1 MIKPMIDT
9 SFCSYGVVERFRR
22 EPNQALKHI
31 PVSRQPTVP
40 VYCFPFPTFW
50 DYVDGMTVLL
60 ILDGTERKRYYL
72 DRAVAVHPGVR
83 FGFYPLEQ
91 TSTVAGDAQI
101 LTLEACAEVL
111 DLSVESSG
119 SHQMQVFTLFQQVGQ
134 DGLFFRG
141 EKHPPLELVYVE
153 KGVLENYCDGQKFTL
168 HPNEFL
174 IFGPNQWHMQYADR
188 EVRFLTVSFSWEG
201 HDFSNLFNCV
211 LSASSE
217 IQRSVQSLLHEY
229 AQDLPQ
235 RDEFLLTQAKLL
247 LLQLLRLP
255 GYDETSKK
263 PSPAS
268 ERAHRMIL
276 DKAMQIVSER
286 IYGKLSVSDL
296 AAAVNVSTS
305 QLTVLFKTYLGMP
318 PAKYITHIR
327 LEESKGLLSE
337 KKLSI
342 GEIAKL
348 LGYASVQHY
357 SIQFRNWFGCTP
369 SAYANRKDFGKSEYL
384 VLL

>member
-1 MIKPMIDT
+1 MIKPMIDA
-9 SFCSYGVVERFRR
+9 SFCAYGVAERFRR
-22 EPNQALKHI
+22 EPNQALRHI
-31 PVSRQPTVP
+31 PVTRRTTMP
-40 VYCFPFPTFW
+40 VYSFPFPTSW
-50 DYVDGMTVLL
+50 DYVEGMTVLL
-60 ILDGTERKRYYL
+60 ILDGEERKRYYL
-72 DRAVAVHPGVR
+72 DRAVTIYPGVR

-91 TSTVAGDAQI
+91 VSTVAGDTEI
-101 LTLEACAEVL
+101 LTPASCAEVL
-111 DLSVESSG
+111 DLSTESSD
-119 SHQMQVFTLFQQVGQ
+119 SNQMQVFTLFRQVGQ

-201 HDFSNLFNCV
+201 QDFSRFFNSV
-211 LSASSE
+211 TSSATD
-217 IQRSVQSLLHEY
+217 IQRSVQSLAQEY
-229 AQDLPQ
+229 ESDLPQ
-235 RDEFLLTQAKLL
+235 RDEYLLTQTKLL
-247 LLQLLRLP
+247 LLQILRLP
-255 GYDETSKK
+255 GSDDISRK

-276 DKAMQIVSER
+276 DKAMQTVSEG
-286 IYGKLSVSDL
+286 IYGKLTVNTL
-296 AAAVNVSTS
+296 AAAVNVSAS
-305 QLTVLFKTYLGMP
+305 QLTVLFRSYLGMT

-337 KKLSI
+337 KKMSI
-342 GEIAKL
+342 GEIAAL

-357 SIQFRNWFGCTP
+357 SKQFHSWFGCTP
-369 SAYANRKDFGKSEYL
+369 SAYANRKRP
-384 VLL
+384 

>member
-1 MIKPMIDT
+1 MIKPMIDS
-9 SFCSYGVVERFRR
+9 SFLAYGVVERFRR
-22 EPNQALKHI
+22 EPNQALHQI
-31 PVSRQPTVP
+31 PVVSKSEVP
-40 VYCFPFPTFW
+40 IFSFPFPTAW

-60 ILDGTERKRYYL
+60 ILDGAERKRYYL
-72 DRAVAVHPGVR
+72 DRAVTIHPGIR

-91 TSTVAGDAQI
+91 ASTVAGDAEI
-101 LTLEACAEVL
+101 LTPEACTEVL
-111 DLSVESSG
+111 DLSEESSDN
-119 SHQMQVFTLFQQVGQ
+119 HQMQVFTLFRQVGL

-188 EVRFLTVSFSWEG
+188 EVRFLTISFSWEG
-201 HDFSNLFNCV
+201 LDYSRFFNSV
-211 LSASSE
+211 LSGSQD
-217 IQRSVQSLLHEY
+217 IQRSVQSLMQEY
-229 AQDLPQ
+229 EQNLPQ
-235 RDEFLLTQAKLL
+235 RDEFLLTQTKLL
-247 LLQLLRLP
+247 LLQILRLP
-255 GYDETSKK
+255 GNENANRK

-276 DKAMQIVSER
+276 DKAMQTVSEG
-286 IYGKLSVSDL
+286 IYGKLTVNGL
-296 AAAVNVSTS
+296 ASAVNVSPS
-305 QLTVLFKTYLGMP
+305 QLTALFRSYLGMT

-342 GEIAKL
+342 GEIAEL

-357 SIQFRNWFGCTP
+357 SAQFRNWYGCAP
-369 SAYANRKDFGKSEYL
+369 SSFAGRR
-384 VLL
+384 

>member
-1 MIKPMIDT
+1 MIKPMIDP
-9 SFCSYGVVERFRR
+9 SFCAYGLVERFRR
-22 EPNQALKHI
+22 EPDHALQHI
-31 PVSRQPTVP
+31 QLVSQTKVP
-40 VYCFPFPTFW
+40 IYSFPFPTVW

-60 ILDGTERKRYYL
+60 ILDGEERKQYYL
-72 DRAVAVHPGVR
+72 DRAVTIHPGVR
-83 FGFYPLEQ
+83 FGFYPLEKE
-91 TSTVAGDAQI
+91 SIVAGAAP
-101 LTLEACAEVL
+101 LLSAEACNEVL
-111 DLSVESSG
+111 NLSTEPSDSQ
-119 SHQMQVFTLFQQVGQ
+119 QMQVFTLFRQVGL

-188 EVRFLTVSFSWEG
+188 EVRFLTISFSWEG
-201 HDFSNLFNCV
+201 LDYSRFFNSV
-211 LSASSE
+211 LSGSQD
-217 IQRSVQSLLHEY
+217 IQRSVQSLMQEY
-229 AQDLPQ
+229 EQNLPQ
-235 RDEFLLTQAKLL
+235 RDEFLLTQTKLL
-247 LLQLLRLP
+247 LLQILRLP
-255 GYDETSKK
+255 GNENANRK

-276 DKAMQIVSER
+276 DKAMQTVSEG
-286 IYGKLSVSDL
+286 IYGKLTVNGL
-296 AAAVNVSTS
+296 ASAVNVSPS
-305 QLTVLFKTYLGMP
+305 QLTALFRSYLGMT

-342 GEIAKL
+342 GEIAEL

-357 SIQFRNWFGCTP
+357 SAQFRNWYGCAP
-369 SAYANRKDFGKSEYL
+369 SSFVDRR
-384 VLL
+384 